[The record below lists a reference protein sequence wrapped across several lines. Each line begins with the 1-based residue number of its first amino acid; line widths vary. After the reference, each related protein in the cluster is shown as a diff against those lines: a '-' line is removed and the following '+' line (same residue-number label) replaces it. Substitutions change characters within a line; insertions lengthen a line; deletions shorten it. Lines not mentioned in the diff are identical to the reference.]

1 MKIENDNIKTDKKTW
16 YDILKVESTCN
27 TADIKKSYKILAK
40 KYHPDLF
47 ISKKLNSTETKE
59 VHERFVKISNAY
71 KILSTKELR
80 DSYDKFLLNS
90 SNYETASNNKKEN
103 PFEFTKWTD
112 LFEEDLY
119 RSIRKKGDSVHV
131 YAELTLDQFINGCSK
146 KIRLEKDIINVTI
159 HKMTKPYSI
168 IKIPGKGLNNSMGI
182 NPGDLFINLTLKFTK
197 NIKFNKK
204 LNLLYYTCK
213 VTYQDIILGST
224 ITIKSIIDPEKLI
237 KIKIPKG
244 IKPGTDIRL
253 KNQGIKSDL
262 ILKLEL
268 FIPKKISKDAE
279 KLIKELNKEKSLINK
294 SEQF

>member
-1 MKIENDNIKTDKKTW
+1 MKIENDNIKTEKKTW
-16 YDILKVESTCN
+16 YDILEVESTCG

-47 ISKKLNSTETKE
+47 ISKKLNPTETKE
-59 VHERFVKISNAY
+59 IHERFVKISNAY

-90 SNYETASNNKKEN
+90 SNYETASNSKKEN

-131 YAELTLDQFINGCSK
+131 YTELTLDQFINGCNK
-146 KIRLEKDIINVTI
+146 KIRLEKDIINVNI
-159 HKMTKPYSI
+159 DKMTKPYST

-204 LNLLYYTCK
+204 LNLLYYTYK

-244 IKPGTDIRL
+244 IKPGTGIRL

-294 SEQF
+294 NEQF